1 MGPDGWPKPLW
12 CRQVSLVAPFL
23 LHSCCLPQ
31 NSTWSS
37 WESSFKVWVDR
48 NSLMAKNYQL
58 VGMGRT
64 WMLVSGT
71 PHLHAD
77 HSATTS
83 LYCYKLKKQN
93 FVLIKSR
100 TPFLGGGLTSSLL
113 HHLSRIQSPGSSGN
127 CKVTFMTCSI
137 SLNFFGQNIRNK
149 PPPASGENAVIESF
163 NCGCIKVVIYTLLQR
178 KQITSIHL
186 QLITSVK

>member
-1 MGPDGWPKPLW
+1 MGPNGWPQPLW

-23 LHSCCLPQ
+23 LHSCCLHQ

-71 PHLHAD
+71 PHPHAD

-83 LYCYKLKKQN
+83 LYCYKLKKTEFCPHQ
-93 FVLIKSR
+93 KQD
-100 TPFLGGGLTSSLL
+100 TFLGWGSYILPSPSFIKNSE
-113 HHLSRIQSPGSSGN
+113 SRKLQ
-127 CKVTFMTCSI
+127 VTFMTCSI
-137 SLNFFGQNIRNK
+137 SLNFFGQNIRNQ
-149 PPPASGENAVIESF
+149 PPPARGENAVIESF
-163 NCGCIKVVIYTLLQR
+163 NCGCIKVFVYTLLQR
-178 KQITSIHL
+178 KQITGIHL
-186 QLITSVK
+186 QLITQFHQC